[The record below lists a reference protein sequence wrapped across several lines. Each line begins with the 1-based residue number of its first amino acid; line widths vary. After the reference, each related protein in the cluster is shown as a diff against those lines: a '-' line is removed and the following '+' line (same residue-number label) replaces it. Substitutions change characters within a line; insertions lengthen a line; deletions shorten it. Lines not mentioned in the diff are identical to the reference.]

1 MPAAPHEIL
10 VMALAERPDLLGVL
24 TERLLGR
31 ALSCSL
37 SVVDS
42 AVRLAA
48 PVELRPDLLLETDEG
63 RWLAVEV
70 QGNVDPEKSRHW
82 PLLASLLHARYG
94 MGDLVVITPSRR
106 VARWARRVASVGG
119 PVGTRLVLSPVVI
132 LLAGRRLSLLFDA
145 QRPELALFAAWAMQT
160 RHGPEA
166 RAVVLRALEL
176 TAYLPEPLRTVQTRA
191 IFNLLSERM
200 LGFLREADMDPAK
213 IPEGPAMRLF
223 RREVFA
229 EGEAKGRVEGEAKGR
244 VEGEA
249 KGRVEALLAILGARH
264 LALSDEQRARI
275 EACSNVAQ
283 LDRWIV
289 RAVTAASADD
299 LLAP

>member
-24 TERLLGR
+24 AQRLVGR
-31 ALSCSL
+31 TLPGSL

-70 QGNVDPEKSRHW
+70 QGSVDPEKSRHW
-82 PLLASLLHARYG
+82 PLLASVLHARYG

-106 VARWARRVASVGG
+106 VADWARKVASVSG
-119 PVGTRLVLSPVVI
+119 PLSTRLALSPVVL
-132 LLAGRRLSLLFDA
+132 LLAGSQLSLLLDA

-160 RHGPEA
+160 RHGTEA
-166 RAVVLRALEL
+166 RAVVRRALEL
-176 TAYLPEPLRTVQTRA
+176 TASLPEPLRTVQARA
-191 IFNLLSERM
+191 ILSVLSERM
-200 LGFLREADMDPAK
+200 LGFLREADMDPEK

-229 EGEAKGRVEGEAKGR
+229 EGEAKGRAEGVAEGEARGKR
-244 VEGEA
+244 D
-249 KGRVEALLAILGARH
+249 ALLAILSARR
-264 LALSDEQRARI
+264 LVPSDEQRARI
-275 EACSNVAQ
+275 EGCSKLAQ

-289 RAVTAASADD
+289 RAATAGGVDD
-299 LLAP
+299 IFEV